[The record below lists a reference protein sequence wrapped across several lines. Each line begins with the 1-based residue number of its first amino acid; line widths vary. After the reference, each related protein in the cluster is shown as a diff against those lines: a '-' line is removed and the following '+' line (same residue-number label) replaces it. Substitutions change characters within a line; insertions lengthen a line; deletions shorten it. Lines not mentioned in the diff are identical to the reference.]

1 MKIEESMPKKG
12 LIIKKR
18 WLDLILSG
26 QKVWE
31 IRGSNTKNIG
41 LIGLIESGTGKIIG
55 TAELTAIRALT
66 LKEYQESQSFHCI
79 PEGLTQTAPY
89 KNIYA
94 WELKN
99 AVRFEKP
106 IPYSHPQ
113 GAVIWVNL

>member
-1 MKIEESMPKKG
+1 MKSEEFSPKKG

-31 IRGSNTKNIG
+31 IRGSNTKNTG
-41 LIGLIESGTGKIIG
+41 LIGLIESGSGKIVG
-55 TAELTAIRALT
+55 TAELIATRTLT
-66 LKEYQESQSFHCI
+66 LEEYQQAKNYHCI
-79 PEGLTQTAPY
+79 PEELTRTAPY

-99 AVRFEKP
+99 AVQFEQP
-106 IPYSHPQ
+106 IPYTHPQ

>member
-1 MKIEESMPKKG
+1 MKNRELSLSKG

-31 IRGSNTKNIG
+31 IRGSNTKNKGHIA
-41 LIGLIESGTGKIIG
+41 LIESGSGCIIG
-55 TAELTAIRALT
+55 KAELVSTRKLSFE
-66 LKEYQESQSFHCI
+66 EYQQAEHQHCI
-79 PEGLTQTAPY
+79 PAEMTETAPY

-94 WELKN
+94 WELKG
-99 AVRFEKP
+99 AVRFEEP
-106 IPYSHPQ
+106 VPYVHPQ